1 MIVDH
6 KINVYHFINGYK
18 GGVYHVVKNL
28 VTYSESD
35 KINNHIIYVIETESF
50 PDWIH
55 NPIEGVASERIFRY
69 SRYENLNHVFKRLA
83 STFSC
88 HHILVAHD
96 WFELGLVSHLG
107 LTNPIIF
114 FIHGCYSYYYDLYHR
129 HKVNIDLA
137 LCVSKHSK
145 NLLSTH
151 GDVDKNIFFYRVP
164 VRDFNNEL
172 KRFDKL
178 SIAVIAENLKDSN
191 KGLEKIKLIN
201 KELKYN
207 SIPVEWHFAGSGFT
221 KEELSA
227 WWDSDFNIPFYYGYV
242 PQDLLQS
249 FYDKANIYLLPSQNE
264 GVPVSLIE
272 AMKSG
277 CIPIVALW
285 GRNVEDVVIDGY
297 TGYILEDSQPET
309 YTKVLGDLF
318 TNKEKAQIVS
328 QNASLVA
335 TTKYNLSSQIFEF
348 ENYLLALPTAKSVV
362 KYFIYGSRLD
372 KPWIPNVITIAIR
385 KLRHKCR
392 ALYFRL
398 L

>member
-1 MIVDH
+1 MIVDY
-6 KINVYHFINGYK
+6 KINVYHFLNGYK

-50 PDWIH
+50 PGWIH
-55 NPIEGVASERIFRY
+55 NPIEGVASELIFRY

-83 STFSC
+83 STFSSR
-88 HHILVAHD
+88 HILVAHD

-107 LTNPIIF
+107 LTNPIVF
-114 FIHGCYSYYYDLYHR
+114 LIHGCYAYYYDLYHK

-137 LCVSKHSK
+137 LSVSKFSTD
-145 NLLSTH
+145 LLSAH
-151 GDVDKNIFFYRVP
+151 GDVDKKIIFYRVP
-164 VRDFNNEL
+164 VRDFNSRL
-172 KRFDKL
+172 KSFDKL
-178 SIAVIAENLKDSN
+178 SIAVIAEDLNDPN

-201 KELKYN
+201 KELKKF

-221 KEELSA
+221 KEELST
-227 WWDSDFNIPFYYGYV
+227 WWGSDFNIPFYYGYV

-272 AMKSG
+272 AMKAG
-277 CIPIVALW
+277 CIPFVAIW

-297 TGYILEDSQPET
+297 TGCILEDSQPET
-309 YTKVLGDLF
+309 YTKLLVDLF
-318 TNKEKAQIVS
+318 SNKGKAQIIS

-335 TTKYNLSSQIFEF
+335 ITKYNLSSQIFEF
-348 ENYLLALPTAKSVV
+348 ENYLQGLPTRKSVV
-362 KYFIYGSRLD
+362 RKFIYGSRLD